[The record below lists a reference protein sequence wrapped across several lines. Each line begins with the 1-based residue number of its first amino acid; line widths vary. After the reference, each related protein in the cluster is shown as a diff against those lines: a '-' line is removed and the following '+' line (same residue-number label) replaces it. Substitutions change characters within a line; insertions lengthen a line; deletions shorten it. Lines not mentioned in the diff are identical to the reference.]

1 MNKRKLLA
9 LLLGVV
15 MTLSL
20 AVPALAAEGEN
31 AATPYEIPADVAGKL
46 VILHTNDTHGADL
59 AEEGKS
65 IGTAG
70 VAALKKAFE
79 DAGAQVLLLSVGDAI
94 QGTPLV
100 NYNKGADAVR
110 FLSAAGYD
118 AMSPGNH
125 EFDWGAENLF
135 QILEENKPE
144 FATLSANLLDQEG
157 NPVFLANQIFEMDG
171 LKVGVFGLTTPEAA
185 TKTNPEKV
193 QGLTFL
199 AGDALYA
206 CAEAQVKELTQ
217 AGCDL
222 IVALGHLGVDEET
235 ASTGNRSVDLCNKVA
250 GIDLFV
256 DGHSHTEMLEGKPV
270 NEEGYPSYE
279 NNSDTLIVSTGTKL
293 ANVGVVIYDRQADT
307 LTADLVTAA
316 EWTRADE
323 TVAKLVKDTQTAVE
337 EALKTVI
344 GKTEVALNGERNPGV
359 RTQET
364 NLGDFATDALLW
376 FAKKDQGDQVVA
388 AITNGGGIRATIP
401 AGDIS
406 MMTMNT
412 VFPFGN
418 TVVTLDLTGQQL
430 LETLEAATY
439 CLPTAI
445 GAFPQVAGI
454 EFTVN
459 TALPYENGEAYGT
472 YFRCANPGTR
482 VTNVTVGGQPLD
494 LKATYTVAT
503 NDFSAVG
510 GDTYYAFK
518 DAKATMKDTGIPL
531 DQALSEYVNEVL
543 GGTITAEKYG
553 EAAGRITIVNH
564 PADLDKDA
572 WWYDAAVICLDA
584 RIMKGT
590 DKGFDADA
598 KITEGTVLQ
607 TFYNVE
613 KAPAVEN
620 GTLTDVADRWYA
632 DAANWAASVG
642 MVQGTEFG
650 EDAVITR
657 GEIKNLLDIYC
668 ELKGVSSEGLMKGN
682 ENGDMMLDKDLSR
695 AEFAQVWV
703 NLIQAMAEAE
713 KAA

>member
-1 MNKRKLLA
+1 MSKKKLLA
-9 LLLGVV
+9 LLLSVV
-15 MTLSL
+15 MTFSL
-20 AVPALAAEGEN
+20 AAPALAAEGED
-31 AATPYEIPADVAGKL
+31 AATPYEVPADVAGKL
-46 VILHTNDTHGADL
+46 VILHTNDTHGADK
-59 AEEGKS
+59 AAEGKS

-70 VAALKKAFE
+70 VAALKEAFE
-79 DAGAQVLLLSVGDAI
+79 AAGAQVLLLSAGDAT

-100 NYNKGADAVR
+100 NYNQGSDAVR

-118 AMSPGNH
+118 AMAPGNH

-135 QILEENKPE
+135 KILDENEPE
-144 FATLSANLLDQEG
+144 FATLSANLLDEEG
-157 NPVFLANQIFEMDG
+157 KPVFLTNQIFEMDG

-185 TKTNPEKV
+185 TKTNPEKI

-199 AGDALYA
+199 AGDELYA
-206 CAEAQVKELTQ
+206 CAEAQVKELTE

-235 ASTGNRSVDLCNKVA
+235 AATGNRSVDLCNKVA

-256 DGHSHTEMLEGKPV
+256 DGHSHTEMVEGKPV
-270 NEEGYPSYE
+270 NADSYPSYE
-279 NNSDTLIVSTGTKL
+279 NDSDTLIVSTGTKL
-293 ANVGVVIYDRQADT
+293 ANVGVVIYDQQTDT

-316 EWTRADE
+316 EWTQVDE
-323 TVAKLVKDTQTAVE
+323 TVAKLVNDTQASVE
-337 EALKTVI
+337 DALKAVI
-344 GKTEVALNGERNPGV
+344 GRTEVALNGERNPGV

-376 FAKKDQGDQVVA
+376 FAKKDQGDHVVA

-401 AGDIS
+401 EGDIS

-454 EFTVN
+454 EFTIN

-482 VTNVTVGGQPLD
+482 VTNVTVDGQPLD

-553 EAAGRITIVNH
+553 EAAGRITIEYR
-564 PADLDKDA
+564 PADLDVNA
-572 WWYDAAVICLDA
+572 WWYEAAVICLDTK
-584 RIMKGT
+584 IMKGT

-598 KITEGTVLQ
+598 KVTEATVLQ
-607 TFYNVE
+607 TFYNAE
-613 KAPAVEN
+613 NAPAVEN
-620 GTLTDVADRWYA
+620 GTLTDVEGKWYA

-642 MVQGTEFG
+642 MVEGTEFG

-657 GEIKNLLDIYC
+657 GEIKDLLDIYC
-668 ELKGVSSEGLMKGN
+668 ELTGVNGEGLMKGN
-682 ENGDMMLDKDLSR
+682 ENGDMMLDKELSR
-695 AEFAQVWV
+695 AEFAQVWL
-703 NLIQAMAEAE
+703 NLTLAMMAAEE
-713 KAA
+713 AA